1 MSDIKEI
8 GAKIANSLP
17 IKAELAIIDAD
28 GQLIYS
34 SLSPEAEEIAKRLA
48 KAAMTIWDVGD
59 YQIKKLSKTN
69 LLIYKMT
76 DRLAVALN
84 SYEKEGIIILS
95 AKRLEE
101 KLREDFKAME
111 KMVKEIK
118 VPAPPSPPP
127 GPTPPS
133 IPEKT
138 VETKPAEIVETV
150 EVTKPVEVE
159 PIKVTK
165 PVEEKKKVEEV
176 VEKRWEW
183 PIDIG
188 VNLVEEAKKEGI
200 ELRLIGGAA
209 IRIHL
214 SSETAELYKELRGI
228 KGPYFAHADF
238 APSFAALS
246 EQEKEVRKFLES
258 KGWEFDMYIQRLS
271 QWFGG
276 IENRHIFRGE
286 TMDIDVFYDA
296 IDLNHKVPF
305 KDRINIHPLTL
316 SPTDLLLIK
325 LQRVKFSEDDAKDV
339 IVLLRDLQID
349 EEDDPEIINAKYIA
363 KLLADD
369 WGFWYTA
376 TTNLKRVKE
385 DVKNYGQLSEE
396 DKQTIISKID
406 LLLKYI
412 EEEPK
417 TEKWIK
423 RSKKGTK
430 KKWYKEVEL

>member
-8 GAKIANSLP
+8 GDKIASSLP

-28 GQLIYS
+28 GGLIYS
-34 SLSPEAEEIAKRLA
+34 SLSPEAEEIARRLA

-59 YQIKKLSKTN
+59 YQVKKLSKTN

-76 DRLAVALN
+76 DRLAIALN

-118 VPAPPSPPP
+118 VPAPSPPP
-127 GPTPPS
+127 PAPKPVT
-133 IPEKT
+133 
-138 VETKPAEIVETV
+138 ETKH
-150 EVTKPVEVE
+150 VEVE
-159 PIKVTK
+159 AVEVTK
-165 PVEEKKKVEEV
+165 PVEEKKEVEEV

-188 VNLVEEAKKEGI
+188 VNLVEEAKKRGI

-214 SSETAELYKELRGI
+214 SPETAELYKKLRGI
-228 KGPYFAHADF
+228 EGQYFAHADF

-246 EQEKEVRKFLES
+246 EQEEEVRKFFES
-258 KGWEFDMYIQRLS
+258 KGWEFDRYIHRLS
-271 QWFGG
+271 RWFGG

-316 SPTDLLLIK
+316 SPTDLLLIE
-325 LQRVKFSEDDAKDV
+325 LQRVKFSDDDVKDV
-339 IVLLRDLQID
+339 IVPLKDLQIG
-349 EEDDPEIINAKYIA
+349 EDDSLGTINAKYIA
-363 KLLADD
+363 NLLADD

-376 TTNLKRVKE
+376 TTNLKRIKE
-385 DVKNYGQLSEE
+385 DIKNYDQLSEE
-396 DKQTIISKID
+396 DKRTIISKVN

-417 TEKWIK
+417 TEKWIN

-430 KKWYKEVEL
+430 KKWYREVEL

>member
-8 GAKIANSLP
+8 GNKIVSSLP

-28 GQLIYS
+28 GGLIYS
-34 SLSPEAEEIAKRLA
+34 SLSPEAEEIARRLA

-59 YQIKKLSKTN
+59 YQVKKLSKTN

-76 DRLAVALN
+76 DRLAIALN

-118 VPAPPSPPP
+118 VPAPPPSPPP
-127 GPTPPS
+127 PPPTPAP
-133 IPEKT
+133 
-138 VETKPAEIVETV
+138 KPVTE
-150 EVTKPVEVE
+150 TKPVEVE
-159 PIKVTK
+159 AVEVAK
-165 PVEEKKKVEEV
+165 PVEEKKEVEEV
-176 VEKRWEW
+176 AEKRWEW

-214 SSETAELYKELRGI
+214 SPETAELYKKLRGI
-228 KGPYFAHADF
+228 EGPYFAHADF

-258 KGWEFDMYIQRLS
+258 KGWKFDMYIQRLS

-276 IENRHIFRGE
+276 VENRHIFRGE

-316 SPTDLLLIK
+316 SLTDLLLIK
-325 LQRVKFSEDDAKDV
+325 LQRVKFSDDDVKDV
-339 IVLLRDLQID
+339 IVLLKDLQIG
-349 EEDDPEIINAKYIA
+349 EDDSPRTINAKYIA

-376 TTNLKRVKE
+376 TTNLKKIKE
-385 DVKNYGQLSEE
+385 DIKNYDQLSEE
-396 DKQTIISKID
+396 DKRTIISKVD
-406 LLLKYI
+406 LLLRYI

-430 KKWYKEVEL
+430 KKWYREVEL

>member
-8 GAKIANSLP
+8 GNKIVSSLP

-28 GQLIYS
+28 GGLIYS
-34 SLSPEAEEIAKRLA
+34 SLSPEAEEIARRLA

-59 YQIKKLSKTN
+59 YQVKKLSKTN

-76 DRLAVALN
+76 DRLAIALN

-118 VPAPPSPPP
+118 VPAPPPPP
-127 GPTPPS
+127 PPTPAP
-133 IPEKT
+133 
-138 VETKPAEIVETV
+138 KPVTE
-150 EVTKPVEVE
+150 TKPVEVE
-159 PIKVTK
+159 AVEVAK
-165 PVEEKKKVEEV
+165 PVEEKKEVEEV
-176 VEKRWEW
+176 AEKRWEW

-214 SSETAELYKELRGI
+214 SPETAELYKKLRGI
-228 KGPYFAHADF
+228 EGPYFAHADF

-258 KGWEFDMYIQRLS
+258 KGWKFDMYIQRLS

-276 IENRHIFRGE
+276 VENRHIFRGE

-316 SPTDLLLIK
+316 SLTDLLLIK
-325 LQRVKFSEDDAKDV
+325 LQRVKFSDDDVKDV
-339 IVLLRDLQID
+339 IVLLKDLQIG
-349 EEDDPEIINAKYIA
+349 EDDSPRTINAKYIA

-376 TTNLKRVKE
+376 TTNLKKIKE
-385 DVKNYGQLSEE
+385 DIKNYDQLSEE
-396 DKQTIISKID
+396 DKRTIISKVD
-406 LLLKYI
+406 LLLRYI

-430 KKWYKEVEL
+430 KKWYREVEL

>member
-1 MSDIKEI
+1 MSHIKEI
-8 GAKIANSLP
+8 GDKIASLLS

-28 GQLIYS
+28 GGLIYS
-34 SLSPEAEEIAKRLA
+34 SLSPEAEEIARRLA

-59 YQIKKLSKTN
+59 YQVKKLSKTN

-76 DRLAVALN
+76 DRLAIALN

-101 KLREDFKAME
+101 KLREDFKTME
-111 KMVKEIK
+111 KMMKKIK
-118 VPAPPSPPP
+118 VPAPPPSPPP
-127 GPTPPS
+127 PPPTPAP
-133 IPEKT
+133 
-138 VETKPAEIVETV
+138 KPVTE
-150 EVTKPVEVE
+150 TKPVEVE
-159 PIKVTK
+159 AVKVAK
-165 PVEEKKKVEEV
+165 PVEEKKEVEEV
-176 VEKRWEW
+176 SEKRWEW

-188 VNLVEEAKKEGI
+188 VNLVEEAKKKGI

-214 SSETAELYKELRGI
+214 SPETAELYKKLRGI
-228 KGPYFAHADF
+228 EGPYFAHADF

-246 EQEKEVRKFLES
+246 EQEEEIKKFFES
-258 KGWEFDMYIQRLS
+258 KGWEFDWRIHQLIR
-271 QWFGG
+271 WFGG
-276 IENRHIFRGE
+276 VENRHVFRGE
-286 TMDIDVFYDA
+286 TMDIDVFYDV

-325 LQRVKFSEDDAKDV
+325 LQRVKFSDEDVKDV
-339 IVLLRDLQID
+339 IVLLKDLHIG
-349 EEDDPEIINAKYIA
+349 EDDSPRTINAKYIA

-376 TTNLKRVKE
+376 TTNLKRIKE
-385 DVKNYGQLSEE
+385 DIKNYDQLSEE
-396 DKQTIISKID
+396 DKQVVNARVD

-417 TEKWIK
+417 TKKWKK
-423 RSKKGTK
+423 RAKKGTK
-430 KKWYKEVEL
+430 KKWYREVEL

>member
-8 GAKIANSLP
+8 GNKIVSSLP

-28 GQLIYS
+28 GGLIYS
-34 SLSPEAEEIAKRLA
+34 SLSPEAEEIARRLA

-59 YQIKKLSKTN
+59 YQVKKLSKTN

-76 DRLAVALN
+76 DRLAIALN

-118 VPAPPSPPP
+118 VPAPPPSPPP
-127 GPTPPS
+127 PPPTPAP
-133 IPEKT
+133 
-138 VETKPAEIVETV
+138 KPVTE
-150 EVTKPVEVE
+150 TKPVEVE
-159 PIKVTK
+159 AVEVAK
-165 PVEEKKKVEEV
+165 PVEEKKEVEEV
-176 VEKRWEW
+176 AEKRWEW

-214 SSETAELYKELRGI
+214 SPETAELYKKLRGI
-228 KGPYFAHADF
+228 EGPYFAHADF

-276 IENRHIFRGE
+276 VENRHIFRGE

-305 KDRINIHPLTL
+305 RDRINIHPLTL
-316 SPTDLLLIK
+316 SLTDLLLIK

-339 IVLLRDLQID
+339 IVLLRDLQIG
-349 EEDDPEIINAKYIA
+349 EDDSPRTINAKYIA

-376 TTNLKRVKE
+376 TTNLKKIKE
-385 DVKNYGQLSEE
+385 DIKNYDQLSEE
-396 DKQTIISKID
+396 DKQTIISKVD

-430 KKWYKEVEL
+430 KKWYREVEL

>member
-1 MSDIKEI
+1 MSDIEEI
-8 GAKIANSLP
+8 GSKIASLLP

-28 GQLIYS
+28 GHLIYS
-34 SLSPEAEEIAKRLA
+34 LLSPEAEEIARRLA

-59 YQIKKLSKTN
+59 YQVKKLSKTN

-76 DRLAVALN
+76 DRLAIALN

-101 KLREDFKAME
+101 KLKENFKAME
-111 KMVKEIK
+111 KMIREIK
-118 VPAPPSPPP
+118 VPAPPPPP
-127 GPTPPS
+127 PAPKPVMEAKPAE
-133 IPEKT
+133 IEV
-138 VETKPAEIVETV
+138 VEATKPAEE
-150 EVTKPVEVE
+150 KKEVE
-159 PIKVTK
+159 
-165 PVEEKKKVEEV
+165 EA
-176 VEKRWEW
+176 VEKHWEW

-188 VNLVEEAKKEGI
+188 VNLVEEAKKKGI

-214 SSETAELYKELRGI
+214 SSETAELYKELRGLE
-228 KGPYFAHADF
+228 GPYFAHADF

-246 EQEKEVRKFLES
+246 EQEGEVKKFFES
-258 KGWEFDMYIQRLS
+258 KGWQFDKYIQRLT

-325 LQRVKFSEDDAKDV
+325 LQRVKFSEDDSKDV
-339 IVLLRDLQID
+339 IVLLRDLQIG
-349 EEDDPEIINAKYIA
+349 EEDVSKIINAKYIA

-376 TTNLKRVKE
+376 TTNLKRIKE
-385 DVKNYGQLSEE
+385 NIKNYDQLNEE
-396 DKQTIISKID
+396 DKQAIISKID

-417 TEKWIK
+417 TKEWIK

>member
-1 MSDIKEI
+1 MIEKMIKEI
-8 GAKIANSLP
+8 KP
-17 IKAELAIIDAD
+17 
-28 GQLIYS
+28 
-34 SLSPEAEEIAKRLA
+34 
-48 KAAMTIWDVGD
+48 
-59 YQIKKLSKTN
+59 
-69 LLIYKMT
+69 
-76 DRLAVALN
+76 
-84 SYEKEGIIILS
+84 
-95 AKRLEE
+95 
-101 KLREDFKAME
+101 
-111 KMVKEIK
+111 
-118 VPAPPSPPP
+118 
-127 GPTPPS
+127 PTPELPVQ
-133 IPEKT
+133 E
-138 VETKPAEIVETV
+138 
-150 EVTKPVEVE
+150 EVKPVEV
-159 PIKVTK
+159 VT
-165 PVEEKKKVEEV
+165 PVEERKVTVEV

-214 SSETAELYKELRGI
+214 SPETAELYKKLRGI
-228 KGPYFAHADF
+228 EGPYFAHADF

-246 EQEKEVRKFLES
+246 EQEKEIRRFLES
-258 KGWEFDMYIQRLS
+258 KGWRFDLYIQRLS

-305 KDRINIHPLTL
+305 RDRINIHPLTL

-339 IVLLRDLQID
+339 IVLLKDLQIG
-349 EEDDPEIINAKYIA
+349 EDDTSEVINAKYIA

-376 TTNLKRVKE
+376 TTNLKKIKE
-385 DVKNYGQLSEE
+385 DIKNYELLSDE
-396 DKQTIISKID
+396 DKQAIISKVD

-412 EEEPK
+412 DEEPK
-417 TEKWIK
+417 TEKWVK
-423 RSKKGTK
+423 RSKKGPK